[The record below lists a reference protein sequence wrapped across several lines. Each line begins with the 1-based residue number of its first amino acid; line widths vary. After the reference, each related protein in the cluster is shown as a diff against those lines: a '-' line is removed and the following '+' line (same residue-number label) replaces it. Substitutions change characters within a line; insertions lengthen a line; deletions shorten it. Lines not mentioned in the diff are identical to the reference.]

1 MGWQAT
7 VGPRGWR
14 PLGAGHRRPLGQARD
29 RCRGSRAA
37 LEPGGCRCGS
47 VTGILFEVQGWGSP
61 ITLLRG
67 QANEKEI
74 HLAAAITVRYSDAPS
89 EKSEVVVRY
98 GLDYTTLDG
107 ILQASSLN
115 EDQLVALRV

>member
-1 MGWQAT
+1 M
-7 VGPRGWR
+7 VGRNQEENHR
-14 PLGAGHRRPLGQARD
+14 ILGLAREGD
-29 RCRGSRAA
+29 
-37 LEPGGCRCGS
+37 
-47 VTGILFEVQGWGSP
+47 TLFEVQGWGSP

-107 ILQASSLN
+107 ILRASSLN